1 MIDENAIR
9 ASITEEGLREAG
21 HMRVTVIHE
30 VNGVARTIETLQP
43 DVIVID
49 LENPNSDMMEHLF
62 QLTRTFSRSIAMFV
76 DRSDTASIEPAV
88 VEAGISVYI
97 VYGLKRE
104 RVKRVE
110 MEYGSRSLTT
120 GKAATTHEKMVAL

>member
-9 ASITEEGLREAG
+9 ASITQEGLREAG

-30 VNGVARTIETLQP
+30 VNDVARTIETLQP

-49 LENPNSDMMEHLF
+49 LENPNSGMMEHLF
-62 QLTRTFSRSIAMFV
+62 QLTRTVSRSIAMFV
-76 DRSDTASIEPAV
+76 DRSDTASIEPV

-97 VYGLKRE
+97 VYGLKKE
-104 RVKRVE
+104 RSSVPRWS
-110 MEYGSRSLTT
+110 M
-120 GKAATTHEKMVAL
+120 AAEA